1 MGEEKDIIKIQ
12 CIVCGLDTNHKKWWS
27 KKFNYS
33 DEEAE
38 IWATD
43 KQEVYSCLGCDHITF
58 RTVSVNSED
67 MNIVGEN
74 EKGEPI
80 IELAE
85 TITLYPKRDRRMIQK
100 KSDIWNAPTKVR
112 RIYQETIDAYNNGLL
127 TLCGIGIRAT
137 IEAICLEEK
146 IIVEGLNNKIDELI
160 KKGIVTPK
168 LGEGLQASR
177 LLGNES
183 AHELE
188 TFGDRELLASIQLID
203 NVIDGHYSTP
213 DKIMSLKA
221 RKVKK

>member
-1 MGEEKDIIKIQ
+1 MDKEEGIIKIR
-12 CIVCGLDTNHKKWWS
+12 CIVCGLDTNHKKLWS
-27 KKFNYS
+27 KDFNYH
-33 DEEAE
+33 DEESE

-43 KQEVYSCLGCDHITF
+43 TQEVYSCLGCDHITF
-58 RTVSVNSED
+58 RTVSINSED
-67 MNIVGEN
+67 IDVVGEN

-80 IELAE
+80 YGLAK

-100 KSDIWNAPTKVR
+100 KYDIWNAPTKVR
-112 RIYQETIDAYNNGLL
+112 RIYQETIEAYNNGLL
-127 TLCGIGIRAT
+127 TLCGIGIRAI

-168 LGEGLQASR
+168 LGEGLQESR

-188 TFGDRELLASIQLID
+188 TFGDRELLASIQLIE
-203 NVIDGHYSTP
+203 NVIDGHYSSA
-213 DKIMSLKA
+213 DKILSLKA